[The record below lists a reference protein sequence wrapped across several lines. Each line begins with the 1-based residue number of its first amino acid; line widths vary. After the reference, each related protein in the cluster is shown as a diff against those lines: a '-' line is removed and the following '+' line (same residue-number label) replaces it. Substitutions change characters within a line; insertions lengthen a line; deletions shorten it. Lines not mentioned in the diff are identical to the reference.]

1 VSLRVWYGGTGAEA
15 LCGAYARAFARSFGR
30 GERPSA
36 ALRGVYGRVLR
47 GTTEEDFMALS
58 NDPARRLVFLLDE
71 AALTDL
77 LGRTGNEVLAQIG
90 YTPAEV
96 RALLALGT
104 RFRLAVLRGVEA
116 LPATWANVLTL
127 AAVAYPEWAERLTA
141 ARPALETLPYTEI
154 MRQGGVA
161 AEVRAF
167 LERTLHLNPLFAGD
181 GYTRCDGRAVYA
193 EYVCLNRPLSVL
205 TCWCQ
210 IELPVT
216 LP

>member
-1 VSLRVWYGGTGAEA
+1 
-15 LCGAYARAFARSFGR
+15 
-30 GERPSA
+30 
-36 ALRGVYGRVLR
+36 
-47 GTTEEDFMALS
+47 M
-58 NDPARRLVFLLDE
+58 
-71 AALTDL
+71 
-77 LGRTGNEVLAQIG
+77 LA
-90 YTPAEV
+90 
-96 RALLALGT
+96 
-104 RFRLAVLRGVEA
+104 
-116 LPATWANVLTL
+116 L
-127 AAVAYPEWAERLTA
+127 AAVAYPAWAERLTA
-141 ARPALETLPYTEI
+141 ARPALETLPYAEI